1 VRVLKEK
8 ARPAAL
14 PKQLA
19 LRSQART
26 FADAAAPPPPAHA
39 NQGGGPNY
47 AMWAVLAALG
57 ALGVG
62 GYVYTKPVRDLA
74 SAAKQTKDAVAGQTN
89 EMVGV
94 SGAVFES
101 LN

>member
-1 VRVLKEK
+1 
-8 ARPAAL
+8 
-14 PKQLA
+14 
-19 LRSQART
+19 
-26 FADAAAPPPPAHA
+26 
-39 NQGGGPNY
+39 
-47 AMWAVLAALG
+47 MWAVLAALG